1 MNLKKGIPSMLIVCG
16 MLLVTDKTVMGQ
28 STNPFMET
36 YNTPHGVPPFNKITN
51 AHYVPAFQ
59 EGMKQQQQAVAA
71 IYKQRSVPT
80 FVNTVVALEESG
92 KLLSK
97 VSTVFF
103 NLSSANT
110 SPELEKIAQQM
121 APELSKHSDDIY
133 LNSEL
138 FKRVKT
144 VYDKRASLKLSAEQ
158 QRLLEKT
165 YKSFVRSG
173 ANLNEAQQQQMR
185 AINKEFSLLT
195 LNFGQ
200 HLLAEVNAYELIID
214 NQADLAGL
222 PESVKAVAA
231 ASAKQAGKEGKWR
244 FTLHTP
250 SVTPFL
256 QYSENRALREK
267 MYNAYINRAN
277 HDDENDNKKIISR
290 IVALRA
296 EKAALLGY
304 NSHADFVLEESM
316 AKSPKEAYDLL
327 NGLWDAA
334 LPVAKQ
340 EAVEMQKVM
349 DKEGRNEKLEAWDW
363 AHYADKVRKER
374 YNYDAEALRPYFQI
388 DNVRDG
394 FFKVVNKLYGITFT
408 LLPEVPVYH
417 KDVSAYQVKEADG
430 THVGVI
436 YMDFFTRSSKRGGAW
451 MTSYATQSYENGK
464 RVAPVVSIVCN
475 FSGPNGD
482 EPALFTADEV
492 TTYYHEMGHAL
503 HGLLSNVQY
512 RSLAGTSVPRD
523 FVELPSQVMEHFA
536 FEPEVLQFYAKHYK
550 TGAVVPQELI
560 DRMKNASKFNQGFE
574 TVEYLAASLLDMG
587 FHTVPAGKDVNA
599 TEFESS
605 EMNKYGLIK
614 QIAPRYRS
622 TYFQHIFASG
632 YSAGYYSYIWSA
644 VLDSDAFAA
653 FKESGNI
660 FNPEVARSFR
670 KNVLE
675 KGGTVEPMDLYKA
688 FRGQEPNMKYL
699 LKDRGLDKAL

>member
-1 MNLKKGIPSMLIVCG
+1 MKLKNGIPSMILICG
-16 MLLVTDKTVMGQ
+16 MMLVTDKTVMGQ
-28 STNPFMET
+28 NTNPFMEE
-36 YNTPHGVPPFNKITN
+36 YNTPYGVPPFNKITT
-51 AHYVPAFQ
+51 ADFVPAFQ
-59 EGMKQQQQAVAA
+59 EGMKQQQQAVTA
-71 IYKQRSVPT
+71 IYRQRSVPT
-80 FVNTVVALEESG
+80 FQNTIVALEESG
-92 KLLSK
+92 KLLNK

-110 SPELEKIAQQM
+110 SPELEAISKQM
-121 APELSKHSDDIY
+121 APELSKHNDDIY
-133 LNSEL
+133 LNADL

-144 VYDKRASLKLSAEQ
+144 VYDKREGLKLNIEQ
-158 QRLLEKT
+158 KRLLDKT
-165 YKSFVRSG
+165 YKGFVRSG
-173 ANLNEAQQQQMR
+173 ANLNAAQQVKMR

-200 HLLAEVNAYELIID
+200 HLLAEVNSFELLID
-214 NQADLAGL
+214 QQTDLAGL
-222 PESVKAVAA
+222 PESVKAAA
-231 ASAKQAGKEGKWR
+231 AQSAKQAGKEGKWR

-250 SVTPFL
+250 SVIPFL

-267 MYNAYINRAN
+267 MYHAYINRGNNNDA
-277 HDDENDNKKIISR
+277 NDNKKIISR
-290 IVALRA
+290 MVALRA
-296 EKAALLGY
+296 EKAGLLGY

-340 EAVEMQKVM
+340 EAADMQKMM
-349 DKEGRNEKLEAWDW
+349 DKEGRNETLEAWDW
-363 AHYADKVRKER
+363 SHYADKVRKER
-374 YNYDAEALRPYFQI
+374 YNYDAEELRPYFQL
-388 DNVRDG
+388 DNVKAG
-394 FFKVVNKLYGITFT
+394 FFKVANKLYGITFT
-408 LLPEVPVYH
+408 ALTDVPVYH
-417 KDVSAYQVKEADG
+417 EDVTAYQVKEADG
-430 THVGVI
+430 THIGVI
-436 YMDFFTRSSKRGGAW
+436 YMDFFTRTSKRGGAW
-451 MTSYATQSYENGK
+451 MTSYATQSYKDGK

-492 TTYYHEMGHAL
+492 TTFYHEMGHAL
-503 HGLLSNVQY
+503 HGLLSNVKY

-550 TGAVVPQELI
+550 TGAIVPQELI
-560 DRMKNASKFNQGFE
+560 TKMKNAGKFNQGFE

-587 FHTVPAGKDVNA
+587 FHTIPAGKEIDA
-599 TEFESS
+599 IKFETA
-605 EMNKYGLIK
+605 EMNKYGLIR

-660 FNPEVARSFR
+660 FNPEVAKSFR

-675 KGGTVEPMDLYKA
+675 KGGTIEPMDLYKA
-688 FRGQEPNMKYL
+688 FRGKEPDMKYL
-699 LKDRGLDKAL
+699 LKDRGLNKAL

>member
-1 MNLKKGIPSMLIVCG
+1 MILICG

-28 STNPFMET
+28 NTNPFMEE
-36 YNTPHGVPPFNKITN
+36 YNTPYGVPPFNKITT
-51 AHYVPAFQ
+51 ADFVPAFQ
-59 EGMKQQQQAVAA
+59 EGMKQQQQAVTA
-71 IYKQRSVPT
+71 IYRQRSVPT
-80 FVNTVVALEESG
+80 FQNTIVALEESG
-92 KLLSK
+92 KLLNK

-110 SPELEKIAQQM
+110 SPELEAISKQM

-133 LNSEL
+133 LNADL
-138 FKRVKT
+138 FKRVKA
-144 VYDKRASLKLSAEQ
+144 VYDKREGLKLNIEQ
-158 QRLLEKT
+158 KRLLDKT
-165 YKSFVRSG
+165 YKGFVRSG
-173 ANLNEAQQQQMR
+173 ANLNAAQQVKMR

-200 HLLAEVNAYELIID
+200 HLLAEVNSFELLID
-214 NQADLAGL
+214 QQADLAGL
-222 PESVKAVAA
+222 PESVKAAA
-231 ASAKQAGKEGKWR
+231 AQSAKQAGKEGKWR

-250 SVTPFL
+250 SVMPFL

-267 MYNAYINRAN
+267 MYHAYINRGNNNDA
-277 HDDENDNKKIISR
+277 NDNKKIISR
-290 IVALRA
+290 MVALRA
-296 EKAALLGY
+296 EKAGLLGY

-340 EAVEMQKVM
+340 EAADMQKMM
-349 DKEGRNEKLEAWDW
+349 DKEGRNETLEAWDW
-363 AHYADKVRKER
+363 SHYADKVRKER
-374 YNYDAEALRPYFQI
+374 YNYDAEELRPYFQL
-388 DNVRDG
+388 DNVRAG
-394 FFKVVNKLYGITFT
+394 FFKVANKLYGITFT
-408 LLPEVPVYH
+408 ALADVPVYH
-417 KDVSAYQVKEADG
+417 EDVTAYQVKEADG
-430 THVGVI
+430 THIGVI

-451 MTSYATQSYENGK
+451 MTSYATQSYKEGK
-464 RVAPVVSIVCN
+464 RIAPVVSIVCN

-492 TTYYHEMGHAL
+492 TTFYHEMGHAL
-503 HGLLSNVQY
+503 HGLLSNVKY

-550 TGAVVPQELI
+550 TGAIVPQELI
-560 DRMKNASKFNQGFE
+560 TRMKNAGKFNQGFE

-587 FHTVPAGKDVNA
+587 FHTIPVGKEIDA
-599 TEFESS
+599 IKFETA
-605 EMNKYGLIK
+605 EMNKYGLIR

-660 FNPEVARSFR
+660 FDPEVAKSFR

-675 KGGTVEPMDLYKA
+675 KGGTIEPMDLYKA
-688 FRGQEPNMKYL
+688 FRGKEPDMKHL
-699 LKDRGLDKAL
+699 LKDRGLNKAL

>member
-1 MNLKKGIPSMLIVCG
+1 MILICG

-28 STNPFMET
+28 NTNPFMEE
-36 YNTPHGVPPFNKITN
+36 YNTPYGVPPFNKITIPDF
-51 AHYVPAFQ
+51 VPAFQ
-59 EGMKQQQQAVAA
+59 EGMKQQQQAVMA
-71 IYKQRSVPT
+71 IYRQRSVPT
-80 FVNTVVALEESG
+80 FQNTIVGLEESG

-110 SPELEKIAQQM
+110 SPELEAISKQM

-133 LNSEL
+133 LNADL
-138 FKRVKT
+138 FKRVKA
-144 VYDKRASLKLSAEQ
+144 VYDKREGLKLNIEQ
-158 QRLLEKT
+158 KRLLDKT
-165 YKSFVRSG
+165 YKGFVRSG
-173 ANLNEAQQQQMR
+173 ANLNAAQQVKMR

-200 HLLAEVNAYELIID
+200 HLLAEVNNFELLID
-214 NQADLAGL
+214 QQADLAGL
-222 PESVKAVAA
+222 PESVKSAA
-231 ASAKQAGKEGKWR
+231 AQSAKQAGKEGKWR

-250 SVTPFL
+250 SVMPFL

-267 MYNAYINRAN
+267 MYNAYINRGNNNDA
-277 HDDENDNKKIISR
+277 NDNKKIISR
-290 IVALRA
+290 MVALRA
-296 EKAALLGY
+296 EKAGLLGY

-316 AKSPKEAYDLL
+316 AKSPREAYGLL

-334 LPVAKQ
+334 LPVARQ
-340 EAVEMQKVM
+340 EATDMQKMM
-349 DKEGRNEKLEAWDW
+349 DKEGKNETLEAWDW
-363 AHYADKVRKER
+363 SHYADKVRKER
-374 YNYDAEALRPYFQI
+374 YNYDAEELRPYFKL
-388 DNVRDG
+388 DNVREG
-394 FFKVVNKLYGITFT
+394 FFKVANKLYGITFT
-408 LLPEVPVYH
+408 ALTDVPVYH
-417 KDVSAYQVKEADG
+417 KDVTAYQVKEADG
-430 THVGVI
+430 THIGVI

-451 MTSYATQSYENGK
+451 MTSYATQSYKEGK
-464 RVAPVVSIVCN
+464 RVPPVVSIVCN
-475 FSGPNGD
+475 FSGPNGE

-492 TTYYHEMGHAL
+492 TTFYHEMGHAL
-503 HGLLSNVQY
+503 HGLLSNVKY

-550 TGAVVPQELI
+550 TGAIVPQELI
-560 DRMKNASKFNQGFE
+560 TKMKNAGKFNQGFE

-587 FHTVPAGKDVNA
+587 FHTIPAGKEIDA
-599 TEFESS
+599 LKFETA
-605 EMNKYGLIK
+605 EMNKYGLIR

-660 FNPEVARSFR
+660 FDPEVAKSFR

-675 KGGTVEPMDLYKA
+675 KGGTIEPMDLYKA
-688 FRGQEPNMKYL
+688 FRGKEPDMKHL
-699 LKDRGLDKAL
+699 LKDRGLNKAL